1 VLSPLA
7 GVLRLASVVLCLIVV
22 ASFVL
27 FVVDQTGSASAHQ
40 QAELSH
46 DATPNALAGPGQQP
60 TGAEDPG
67 KWHSGSAGSP
77 RRTID
82 EAAEAVTSP
91 FSFATE
97 STSSEWLSR
106 GIALALTLI
115 VYGFGLAFVARLI
128 RVRF

>member
-1 VLSPLA
+1 MLSPLA
-7 GVLRLASVVLCLIVV
+7 GVLRLASVLLCLLVV

-40 QAELSH
+40 QAELNH
-46 DATPNALAGPGQQP
+46 ETTTTQETQT
-60 TGAEDPG
+60 TGRW
-67 KWHSGSAGSP
+67 KSGSSGSP

-91 FSFATE
+91 FTFATE
-97 STSSEWLSR
+97 ATSSEWLSR

-115 VYGFGLAFVARLI
+115 VYGFGLAFVARMI
-128 RVRF
+128 RVRL

>member
-7 GVLRLASVVLCLIVV
+7 GVLRLASALLCLIVV

-40 QAELSH
+40 QAELNH
-46 DATPNALAGPGQQP
+46 ETTTTQQE
-60 TGAEDPG
+60 TQTNGRW
-67 KWHSGSAGSP
+67 KSGSSGSP
-77 RRTID
+77 RKTVD

-91 FSFATE
+91 FTFATE
-97 STSSEWLSR
+97 ATSSEWLSR

-115 VYGFGLAFVARLI
+115 VYGFGLAFVARVI
-128 RVRF
+128 RVRL

>member
-7 GVLRLASVVLCLIVV
+7 GALRLASVVLCLIVV

-46 DATPNALAGPGQQP
+46 ET
-60 TGAEDPG
+60 TTTTSDPRAHG
-67 KWHSGSAGSP
+67 RWSSGSSGSP

-82 EAAEAVTSP
+82 EVAEAITSP
-91 FSFATE
+91 FSFATDA
-97 STSSEWLSR
+97 TSSEWLSR
-106 GIALALTLI
+106 GIALALALL
-115 VYGFGLAFVARLI
+115 VYGFGLAFVARTI
-128 RVRF
+128 RVRL